1 MIECDPQPSYH
12 FEALV
17 GMCAP
22 IWCQGTTAETA
33 PVELKRLIE
42 LVDLGTGV
50 AECKYPSTVAA
61 VTVGLDVPGMRGRAR
76 WSIGE
81 KRITYPRLT

>member
-50 AECKYPSTVAA
+50 AECKHPSTVAA
-61 VTVGLDVPGMRGRAR
+61 VTVGLDVPGRRD
-76 WSIGE
+76 
-81 KRITYPRLT
+81 PRCHASLLVCEVLPDVH